1 MKKGIVILPILAIAS
16 ASASADLISAK
27 ILMGEVLEN
36 LGNQPVYTL
45 HKTGTEDYNGTITN
59 LESVLVVRD
68 TDPNPTVY
76 NYLIEY
82 RSFRNGTMINRAAV
96 DGNRVWFYDVA
107 TNTYSSYSYHNI
119 APASKPA
126 VIFRNLNKLI
136 GGEDQL
142 LTQIGQQAFE
152 ASLNGRNTAAS
163 KWLPWTPVYSTFN
176 DVAGSIQVESLLPNY
191 RFIDYQTAFN
201 SGQNDFVRIIGRTE
215 MNRPGRYIINDW
227 NIEILPTEFVGSVYN
242 FVPPANARSIAS
254 SIAQGG

>member
-1 MKKGIVILPILAIAS
+1 VKKGIVILPILAIAS